1 MSDLRA
7 LVRIKEKELR
17 CLEWTLVAHKAQ
29 EATGTLVPESLREEL
44 QDCRSEQQVRWT
56 PGVFKV
62 KATTGSKTL
71 VYCGRAGSSLA
82 APHGKSCFYQSRI
95 PPG

>member
-17 CLEWTLVAHKAQ
+17 CLEWTLMAHKAQ

-44 QDCRSEQQVRWT
+44 QDCKSEQQV
-56 PGVFKV
+56 
-62 KATTGSKTL
+62 
-71 VYCGRAGSSLA
+71 
-82 APHGKSCFYQSRI
+82 
-95 PPG
+95 